1 MVRVCVRSLLCGDRI
16 VSDLLPQGE
25 ATVRDAPIPK
35 AVHPA
40 PAMKFQV
47 GAVPGISVVRTP
59 DLDTGPR
66 VPSKDRHLPPAG
78 RSELIRFI
86 RRKARSVA
94 GCIESTFRDPVVV
107 GSDLSAA
114 GGPVRVYE
122 VEL

>member
-1 MVRVCVRSLLCGDRI
+1 MVRVRVRSLLCGDRI

-78 RSELIRFI
+78 RSEFIRFI
-86 RRKARSVA
+86 RSKPRSPVA
-94 GCIESTFRDPVVV
+94 CIERAFRDPIT
-107 GSDLSAA
+107 
-114 GGPVRVYE
+114 
-122 VEL
+122 